1 MKENIEN
8 ENNSILRARFK
19 SVFEFLRA
27 YNDLRTPVITDI
39 SQQIAVI
46 WLNLMPKYPTV
57 NLNEFIDPH
66 KEIKDGEYEN
76 DIVLEVTRPQMTPC
90 PKPPEI
96 LSDWAMPGWTKLENK
111 AEVRKSRN
119 ILREKETVI
128 ENFDDK
134 ADRKTAFKVW
144 VEKRNAWASNEKSTW
159 EAIKF
164 FEKIYELYGH
174 IEREGERIELVLGDG
189 IIELSDEGKVFKHPV
204 LLQKLELEFI
214 PEKKQPQF
222 IIRRRETSPE
232 LSLDFLRSLPNLD
245 VHQLAKCAE
254 ELRKIEFDP
263 LGKEDTSGF
272 FRRLIQGLF
281 PNGGQY
287 IDNHQQKQ
295 EETISLER
303 NPVIFMRQRKTGL
316 SETINLILKDIEN
329 RLSKGED
336 FSIAML
342 QILGILTD
350 VKNLVSNDEVSCSSL
365 GNEDTDI
372 LLSKPANQEQLQIAK
387 QLDYKGTVLVQGP
400 PGTGKT
406 HTIANLI
413 GHLLSQGKRVL
424 VTAQSPKALRVLR
437 SEIVDEIQSLCV
449 SVLQKEKQNL
459 EELKRSVETIDR
471 KLSQPKDKLEK
482 EVKQTIDE
490 RTKIIKELKNLRQKL
505 FEARNDE
512 IREIVFDGKGIR
524 PIDASKKV
532 KENEI
537 NDSWIPSPVTLGTTI
552 PLSHS
557 EITTLYGTNS
567 ISVDD
572 ERELNSIRPELT
584 KLPSPTEFSKTIQEF
599 LSFQKKDCV
608 FGEEYWKNESPNDE
622 TRFQNLMSNAVKA
635 INFFNDSQSWQMEA
649 VQAGRD
655 GDISRK
661 TWENLSNFIES
672 TWSEIQELNSL
683 IMEHGPIIGDLRP
696 NHKVLPM
703 VNEILSHMERGKS
716 LGFLTKISKKHWHTF
731 LDSTKINGKPTNKE
745 DKNHI
750 LAIQAKLKIS
760 TLRDELKERW
770 ERMMVS
776 GGAPDIESLGEKP
789 EQICRQY
796 ISIIYESLNWN
807 EKIWKP
813 LEEELMSLGFDWSS
827 YLNTTSPE
835 LGENAQLLRLKSAI
849 TGDFEKILNS
859 RLNSIN
865 FKNLQEKIESYKT
878 TTPKENKSD
887 AQFTRQI
894 RLAVLDMDIKSYS
907 DAYENLD
914 RLKTF
919 EHDIEIRKDLIEKL
933 ANHAPAWASAIE
945 NRLPNH
951 SILVVPGDSFKA
963 WEWRQLYDEL
973 ERRASIS
980 LEDLQE
986 KIEVLNKKLLE
997 ITSTLVEK
1005 QTWLNQIKIMDQKP
1019 EARRALNAYATLQSK
1034 KTKGGK
1040 GKMDETI
1047 RMAARREMEL
1057 AKEAVP
1063 VWIMPL
1069 NEVIDN
1075 FNPINTRFDVVIIDE
1090 ASQSDPLA
1098 MFALYLGKQAIIVGD
1113 DEQVTPTASGL
1124 EIDEIKKLI
1133 DTYLSEIPNKE
1144 FYDGQTSIY
1153 NFAQTAFGNVIRLVE
1168 HFRCAPDIIA
1178 FSNALSY
1185 QGDIKPLREE
1195 SSVTLHPNV
1204 IAHRVNG
1211 IVSDN
1216 KVNNIE
1222 ADSIA
1227 SLICSAVE
1235 FPEYKN
1241 KNFGVISLLGDQ
1253 QAEEIDS
1260 RLRVRLSPDVYQKHE
1275 LLCGSPAH
1283 FQGDQRDVVFLS
1295 MVDSPSEGPL
1305 SLRDADANRKLFK
1318 KRYNVAASR
1327 AKDQMWL
1334 VHSLNHESDLKS
1346 GDIRKRL
1353 IQHMIDPKAWQ
1364 RQLDEL
1370 VSKTD
1375 SPFEEKVLA
1384 YLLQRGFK
1392 AYPQYKVGAYRIDL
1406 VVSYGRKRIAIECD
1420 GEQWHGPENLQED
1433 MDRQAILERL
1443 GWKFIRIRGSVF
1455 FRNQDLAMEK
1465 VFTRL
1470 NELGILPESI
1480 SDLEITED
1488 SDLIQK
1494 IKIRS
1499 QELLGNWKK
1508 ESDEKD

>member
-1 MKENIEN
+1 MQKDIEKEK
-8 ENNSILRARFK
+8 NSILKARLK

-27 YNDLRTPVITDI
+27 YNDLRTPVIIDI

-46 WLNLMPKYPTV
+46 WLNSMPKYPTIH
-57 NLNEFIDPH
+57 LNEFIDPH
-66 KEIKDGEYEN
+66 KEIKDGESEN
-76 DIVLEVTRPQMTPC
+76 DIVLEITRPQMTPC

-96 LSDWAMPGWTKLENK
+96 LSDWIIPGWTKLENK

-119 ILREKETVI
+119 VLQGKETII

-134 ADRKTAFKVW
+134 TERKTAFKTW
-144 VEKRNAWASNEKSTW
+144 VEKRNIWASNEKSTW

-189 IIELSDEGKVFKHPV
+189 IIELSNEGKKFRHPV
-204 LLQKLELEFI
+204 LLQKLELEFL

-222 IIRRRETSPE
+222 IIRRRDISPE
-232 LSLDFLRSLPNLD
+232 LSLDFLRSLPSLD
-245 VHQLAKCAE
+245 VNQLVKCVE
-254 ELRKIEFDP
+254 ELRKLEFDP

-272 FRRLIQGLF
+272 LRRLIQGLF
-281 PNGGQY
+281 PNGGEY
-287 IDNHQQKQ
+287 VENKQQRQ
-295 EETISLER
+295 EDVISIER

-329 RLSKGED
+329 RIANGED

-342 QILGILTD
+342 QILGIL
-350 VKNLVSNDEVSCSSL
+350 NDSKLIPDEEKIVSSL

-406 HTIANLI
+406 HTIANII

-437 SEIVDEIQSLCV
+437 QEIVNEIQSLCV

-459 EELKRSVETIDR
+459 EELQKSVRTISV
-471 KLSQPKDKLEK
+471 KLSQDKNKLEK
-482 EVKQTIDE
+482 EVKQIIDE

-512 IREIVFDGKGIR
+512 IREVVFDGKGIR
-524 PIDASKKV
+524 PIDAAKMV

-537 NDSWIPSPVTLGTTI
+537 NDSWIPSPVTLGATL
-552 PLSHS
+552 PLTHS

-567 ISVDD
+567 ISLDD
-572 ERELNSIRPELT
+572 ERELNSVRPELT
-584 KLPSPTEFSKTIQEF
+584 KLPSPIEFSKTIQELLF
-599 LSFQKKDCV
+599 FQNKDHV
-608 FGEEYWKNESPNDE
+608 FGEEFWKNESPSDE
-622 TRFQNLMSNAVKA
+622 KRFQNLMLSAIKA

-655 GDISRK
+655 GGTSRK
-661 TWENLSNFIES
+661 TWENFSNFIES

-683 IMEHGPIIGDLRP
+683 IMEYGPTINDSRP
-696 NHKVLPM
+696 NHQIIPI
-703 VNEILSHMERGKS
+703 VNEIVLHLEKGKS
-716 LGFLTKISKKHWHTF
+716 LGFLTKISKKHWHAF
-731 LDSTKINGKPTNKE
+731 LDSTKINGKPTNK
-745 DKNHI
+745 DNKDH
-750 LAIQAKLKIS
+750 LSAIQAKLKVSI
-760 TLRDELKERW
+760 LRDELKERW

-776 GGAPDIESLGEKP
+776 GGAPDNIGEKP

-796 ISIIYESLNWN
+796 VSIIHESLNWN
-807 EKIWKP
+807 ENIWEP
-813 LEEELMSLGFDWSS
+813 LEKELISLGFNWSL
-827 YLNTTSPE
+827 YLSTTSPE

-849 TGDFEKILNS
+849 IGDFEKILNS

-865 FKNLQEKIESYKT
+865 LKNLQEKIELYKT
-878 TTPKENKSD
+878 TIPKENKND
-887 AQFTRQI
+887 ARFTRQL
-894 RLAVLDMDIKSYS
+894 RLAILDTDIKSYS

-919 EHDIEIRKDLIEKL
+919 EHDIEIRKELLVRL
-933 ANHAPAWASAIE
+933 ASHAPAWASAIE
-945 NRLPNH
+945 SRLPNH
-951 SILVVPGDSFKA
+951 NLLVVPGDPIKA

-973 ERRASIS
+973 ERRASVS

-997 ITSTLVEK
+997 TTSELVEK

-1075 FNPINTRFDVVIIDE
+1075 FNPLSTRFDVVIIDE

-1098 MFALYLGKQAIIVGD
+1098 MFALYLGQQAIIVGD

-1124 EIDEIKKLI
+1124 EIDEIKKLM

-1178 FSNALSY
+1178 FSNSLSY

-1204 IAHRVNG
+1204 IAHRVAG
-1211 IVSDN
+1211 VVSDS
-1216 KVNNIE
+1216 KVNSIE

-1227 SLICSAVE
+1227 SLICSAIK

-1241 KNFGVISLLGDQ
+1241 KTFGVISLLGDQ

-1260 RLRVRLSPDVYQKHE
+1260 RLHLRLSADVYQKHE

-1283 FQGDQRDVVFLS
+1283 FQGDQRDVIFLS
-1295 MVDSPSEGPL
+1295 MVDSPNEGPL

-1334 VHSLNHESDLKS
+1334 VHSLNHENDLKA

-1353 IQHMIDPKAWQ
+1353 IEHMIDPKAWQ
-1364 RQLDEL
+1364 RQLDDL
-1370 VSKTD
+1370 VSKTE
-1375 SPFEEKVLA
+1375 SPFEEKVLSC
-1384 YLLQRGFK
+1384 LLQKGFK
-1392 AYPQYKVGAYRIDL
+1392 VHPQYKVGSYRIDL

-1420 GEQWHGPENLQED
+1420 GEQWHGPEKLQED

-1455 FRNQDLAMEK
+1455 FRKQDQSMEK

-1470 NELGILPESI
+1470 NELGILPESTF
-1480 SDLEITED
+1480 DLEIPND
-1488 SDLIQK
+1488 SNLIQK
-1494 IKIRS
+1494 IKIGS
-1499 QELLGNWKK
+1499 QELLENWKN
-1508 ESDEKD
+1508 ESDVKN